1 MKVKGGRFFLNF
13 KRHAPSPTLWGQ
25 LLRAAADKSTKR
37 EVWKRPGQ
45 GPAHRLRHCELVDS
59 GGSLNSTAAAALF
72 VNSFGEAK
80 RIIALL
86 GDVLRRAA
94 GFL

>member
-1 MKVKGGRFFLNF
+1 MEKARPGPGPPTQTLRAGGR
-13 KRHAPSPTLWGQ
+13 
-25 LLRAAADKSTKR
+25 
-37 EVWKRPGQ
+37 
-45 GPAHRLRHCELVDS
+45 
-59 GGSLNSTAAAALF
+59 GGSLNSKAAVALF

-86 GDVLRRAA
+86 GDMLRRAA

>member
-1 MKVKGGRFFLNF
+1 M
-13 KRHAPSPTLWGQ
+13 
-25 LLRAAADKSTKR
+25 AAA
-37 EVWKRPGQ
+37 V
-45 GPAHRLRHCELVDS
+45 
-59 GGSLNSTAAAALF
+59 LF

-80 RIIALL
+80 RIIVLL

>member
-1 MKVKGGRFFLNF
+1 MGGWFFLTF
-13 KRHAPSPTLWGQ
+13 KGHTPASTLWGR
-25 LLRAAADKSTKR
+25 LLRAAADKSTKQ
-37 EVWKRPGQ
+37 EVRKGPGQ
-45 GPAHRLRHCELVDS
+45 GPAQLRHCELVDS

-80 RIIALL
+80 QIIALL
-86 GDVLRRAA
+86 GDVLCRAA

>member
-1 MKVKGGRFFLNF
+1 MTFKGYT
-13 KRHAPSPTLWGQ
+13 ASSALWGQ
-25 LLRAAADKSTKR
+25 LLWQLQIRAPSRRCGK
-37 EVWKRPGQ
+37 GQ
-45 GPAHRLRHCELVDS
+45 ARTQPTNSDTASWWTRGW

-72 VNSFGEAK
+72 VNSFEEAK
-80 RIIALL
+80 QIIALL